1 MLVHSELCQFYK
13 GQYSIFPV
21 QMIYTISTFYM
32 CVCGSFVK
40 DMNSAKLCCM
50 TTVYITLQNLQFLLI

>member
-1 MLVHSELCQFYK
+1 
-13 GQYSIFPV
+13 
-21 QMIYTISTFYM
+21 M